1 MRNQVA
7 VIQNQQ
13 RNYSEDG
20 EMFFSVLHSRM
31 TDSEVKVIILLICKK
46 KEHLIHIKWR
56 IYNFNGLGPVI
67 FNTFINDLDARLEG
81 ILTRFWKDKT
91 GESCWLPWRQWA
103 PAEGPWFWAGGW
115 TRNLFPA
122 PSSLSYPVTLPHPQV
137 GSWHSFKYQHNSHR
151 LCLGSAATG
160 LGLWCGS
167 LPCVL

>member
-20 EMFFSVLHSRM
+20 EMFFSALHSRM

-46 KEHLIHIKWR
+46 KEHLIHIKRR

-81 ILTRFWKDKT
+81 ILTRF
-91 GESCWLPWRQWA
+91 
-103 PAEGPWFWAGGW
+103 
-115 TRNLFPA
+115 
-122 PSSLSYPVTLPHPQV
+122 
-137 GSWHSFKYQHNSHR
+137 
-151 LCLGSAATG
+151 
-160 LGLWCGS
+160 
-167 LPCVL
+167 

>member
-46 KEHLIHIKWR
+46 KEHLIHIKRR

-81 ILTRFWKDKT
+81 ILTRF
-91 GESCWLPWRQWA
+91 
-103 PAEGPWFWAGGW
+103 
-115 TRNLFPA
+115 
-122 PSSLSYPVTLPHPQV
+122 
-137 GSWHSFKYQHNSHR
+137 
-151 LCLGSAATG
+151 
-160 LGLWCGS
+160 
-167 LPCVL
+167 